1 MRRPDL
7 SKLKPKAKPKAPAKP
22 RASIKAPQFLE
33 DLYRDMRDRRLL
45 LPALALI
52 IAIVA
57 VPVAL
62 SASKEPAPAAVAV
75 APPDGAEAVAPA
87 VLAEQPGGVRDYR
100 ERLDELKSKNPFES
114 AAAEAAAAA
123 TAGDPADVIVTPTG
137 DPTSSTSTST
147 STATSTTSPTDPS
160 LPTDEPASPSTPSGG
175 GDDEPK
181 TEILV
186 AQPRLDVE
194 AGRAG
199 EARLIDDVKP
209 GDLLPSRREAP
220 IAMFLEASANLK
232 FAHFAI
238 SENVSRATGEGRCRP
253 RPNDCE
259 FLRLSEGE
267 KRTFVY
273 GEDGDHYTL
282 KVTNIREVLVKPRKA
297 SAE

>member
-1 MRRPDL
+1 MKRPDL
-7 SKLKPKAKPKAPAKP
+7 SKLKPKPKPKRAAKP
-22 RASIKAPQFLE
+22 RAQIKAPQFVE

-62 SASKEPAPAAVAV
+62 SASKEPAPAPVAAV
-75 APPDGAEAVAPA
+75 PPEGAEAVAPA
-87 VLAEQPGGVRDYR
+87 VLAETPGGIRDYR

-114 AAAEAAAAA
+114 AAAEAAAA
-123 TAGDPADVIVTPTG
+123 TSGDPADVIVTPSG
-137 DPTSSTSTST
+137 DPASSTST
-147 STATSTTSPTDPS
+147 STATSTSTTSPTDTS
-160 LPTDEPASPSTPSGG
+160 LPTDDPAPPSGG

-181 TEILV
+181 PEILV

-209 GDLLPSRREAP
+209 GDLLPSKREAP

-238 SENVSRATGEGRCRP
+238 SENVSRATGQGRCRP

-273 GEDGDHYTL
+273 GEDGDRYTL